1 MTQHAEEHATLTRL
15 ASAVNDANGPMLGF
29 HDREGFTTPESMK
42 GFAIM
47 GAGRR

>member
-1 MTQHAEEHATLTRL
+1 VNAPEYEL
-15 ASAVNDANGPMLGF
+15 AVAMAPFANGPMLGF